1 MLNVIFLILYIIAA
15 NLFSGTALYVLC
27 TLHLLI
33 CVILHLRQ
41 KESYITPIFTFYIG
55 VIIVNIANIALI
67 SKIGTVYYKT
77 YSYIIPKYI
86 DEAARIW
93 CISSIL
99 FIMGYQFVL
108 KKSLPAIDF
117 ELKKKII
124 IQNLFWL
131 LLIVNA
137 LSLIGYG
144 INLKGTQVGR
154 IFGMVNSI
162 GILFYA
168 RLWAKEDNKT
178 YRFYALSLFI
188 VETYIAL
195 TTSFL
200 RFELILP
207 TFYLFAGYFIGKGHV
222 RYIFSYRIIPLLLI
236 IMIFS
241 SVFSSLQSNRA
252 NFISVFS
259 EENSQ
264 NAVNENSSALLDR
277 SANVAQITN
286 IVNLVK
292 RNGFYNGRA
301 SAPIITALIPRAI
314 WPDKPLIQLGIW
326 FALEIGA
333 AYKAENGRV
342 NNSINMTVA
351 GELYLDFGWLGVA
364 LGSFLFGAFIGLLW
378 NSTRFYSSEY
388 NISGTIFGG
397 YIFILSIGSYADLQ
411 IVITLLSTYLI
422 FLALKKFVFKGI

>member
-1 MLNVIFLILYIIAA
+1 MLNVIFLILYVFTSSF
-15 NLFSGTALYVLC
+15 FSGTTLYALS
-27 TLHLLI
+27 TIHLLI
-33 CVILHLRQ
+33 CVVIHLRQ
-41 KESYITPIFTFYIG
+41 KNSLITPIFIFYIG

-67 SKIGTVYYKT
+67 SKIGTVNYKT
-77 YSYIIPKYI
+77 YSYILPKYI
-86 DEAARIW
+86 DDAAKIW

-99 FIMGYQFVL
+99 FVMGYQFFIN
-108 KKSLPAIDF
+108 KSLPAIDF

-124 IQNLFWL
+124 IQNLFWIL
-131 LLIVNA
+131 VIINT
-137 LSLIGYG
+137 LSLLGHG
-144 INLKGTQVGR
+144 INLRGTQVGR

-168 RLWAKEDNKT
+168 RLWASENNKT
-178 YRFYALSLFI
+178 YRFYALSLF
-188 VETYIAL
+188 VMETYIAL

-222 RYIFSYRIIPLLLI
+222 KYIFSYRIIPLLLI
-236 IMIFS
+236 VMLFS
-241 SVFSSLQSNRA
+241 SVFSSLQSNRS
-252 NFISVFS
+252 NFISVFN
-259 EENSQ
+259 EENNQ
-264 NAVNENSSALLDR
+264 GGANDNSSALLDR

-292 RNGFYNGRA
+292 QNGFYNGRA
-301 SAPIITALIPRAI
+301 SAPILTALIPRAL
-314 WPDKPLIQLGIW
+314 WPDKPLIQLGTW

-351 GELYLDFGWLGVA
+351 GELYLDFGWIGVVV
-364 LGSFLFGAFIGLLW
+364 GSFLFGAFIALLW
-378 NSTRFYSSEY
+378 NSTKFYSSEY

-397 YIFILSIGSYADLQ
+397 YLFILSIGSYADLQ
-411 IVITLLSTYLI
+411 IVITLISTYLI
-422 FLALKKFVFKGI
+422 FFVIKKIVRAT